1 MSKSSPGASNMFIT
15 HARTLEEL
23 RAEFLSDIRRRI
35 QFLDGQSRSV
45 ARGAMEKARIARATY
60 ELDQMHQFWTEL
72 TITKAKASAKSTS
85 E

>member
-1 MSKSSPGASNMFIT
+1 MFVT

-35 QFLDGQSRSV
+35 QLLDGYSRV
-45 ARGAMEKARIARATY
+45 IARGALERSRIARATS
-60 ELDQMHQFWTEL
+60 ELNDMHEFWKD
-72 TITKAKASAKSTS
+72 ITFIKAKARPSAPPPS